1 MKLFFRS
8 TNIQT
13 LKTLRL
19 YSFHWW
25 ENLNTNKRKSLT
37 LPLTAKC
44 ASSQIYRWRS
54 FPKAPRNHSCEWCKF
69 YHLFKLKMCL
79 KVEVRLQTTIWI
91 SFWKVQIMFVLGV
104 LFSSC
109 NRICTSF
116 KILPFGSVAEF
127 TRKIF
132 CIYFPIFILGCYS
145 CSFNFFVCKC
155 TYYTLKIKSKTQMQ
169 SMFVFG
175 RGFLVTD
182 IFTMRILT
190 ETIKMYI
197 AKNIGSII
205 WCFFARSL
213 YRIYIRTMAQM
224 RVFVCV
230 WWKVYIFSFV
240 GVKNNTQKPT
250 RSFHRKCK

>member
-1 MKLFFRS
+1 
-8 TNIQT
+8 
-13 LKTLRL
+13 
-19 YSFHWW
+19 
-25 ENLNTNKRKSLT
+25 
-37 LPLTAKC
+37 
-44 ASSQIYRWRS
+44 
-54 FPKAPRNHSCEWCKF
+54 
-69 YHLFKLKMCL
+69 
-79 KVEVRLQTTIWI
+79 
-91 SFWKVQIMFVLGV
+91 
-104 LFSSC
+104 
-109 NRICTSF
+109 
-116 KILPFGSVAEF
+116 
-127 TRKIF
+127 
-132 CIYFPIFILGCYS
+132 
-145 CSFNFFVCKC
+145 
-155 TYYTLKIKSKTQMQ
+155 MQ

-175 RGFLVTD
+175 RRFLVTD

-190 ETIKMYI
+190 ETIKIYI